1 MTGLSNNNRG
11 FNRRI
16 LTATGIAVVL
26 ALLFFFV
33 VSPRAFSEKNA
44 ADFIPAAP
52 DKPPT
57 TAPVEPQPKR
67 YDFRLTGSETFFG
80 VMALFNASGQEI
92 NEIVRLASPV
102 YDLKLLKKDS
112 VLKVVAI
119 GDKWQSIAYAFND
132 YDLLVVS
139 KDATGAIKAAKT
151 ELPHETRRVVAS
163 GTIENSLYE
172 GGVRAGIDPQVI
184 LDLSDVFAWDVDF
197 ASDIRKGDSFS
208 VVYEELY
215 VEGRAVRPGRVLA
228 AEMVNDGRRF
238 AALYFNDA
246 GTGAYYDEDG
256 RSLRRTLL
264 KSPLRFRRI
273 SSYFT
278 NRRFHPI
285 NKRYRPHHGIDYAA
299 PTGTPVEGAGSGRV
313 VYAGWKGGYGNY
325 VEIKHTNGYTTAY
338 GHLSRIRKG
347 LRPGVKIEQGD
358 MVGYVGSTGIS
369 TGPHLHYEVKLNG
382 RLINPLGLKSAPNK
396 SVDKAAMARFISAR
410 DEFKRHLSGV
420 AAAAAAGGSMKARVT
435 GG

>member
-1 MTGLSNNNRG
+1 LTGLSKNNRS
-11 FNRRI
+11 FNGRI
-16 LTATGIAVVL
+16 LTAAGVGAVL
-26 ALLFFFV
+26 ALLFFFI
-33 VSPRAFSEKNA
+33 VSPLAFSEKNQT
-44 ADFIPAAP
+44 DPVPAP
-52 DKPPT
+52 DKPSS
-57 TAPVEPQPKR
+57 ASIDPQPKR

-80 VMALFNASGQEI
+80 VMALFAPGPEI

-112 VLKVVAI
+112 VLKVYAI
-119 GDKWQSIAYAFND
+119 DDKWRTIEYGFND
-132 YDLLVVS
+132 YDLLAVS
-139 KDATGAIKAAKT
+139 KDALGVIKAAKT

-163 GTIENSLYE
+163 GSIENSLYE
-172 GGVRAGIDPQVI
+172 SGVKAGIDPQVI

-208 VVYEELY
+208 VIYEELY

-228 AEMVNDGRRF
+228 AEMMNGGKRF
-238 AALYFNDA
+238 AAVYFDSA
-246 GTGAYYDEDG
+246 GTGAYYDESG
-256 RSLRRTLL
+256 KSLRRTLL

-273 SSYFT
+273 TSYFT
-278 NRRFHPI
+278 NKRFHPI

-299 PTGTPVEGAGSGRV
+299 QTGTPVESAGGGRV

-325 VEIKHTNGYTTAY
+325 VEVKHTNGYSTAY
-338 GHLSRIRKG
+338 GHLSRIKKG

-382 RLINPLGLKSAPNK
+382 KLINPLGLKSAPNK
-396 SVDKAAMARFISAR
+396 SVDKAAMAQFVSLK
-410 DEFKRHLSGV
+410 DEFKRQLSGV
-420 AAAAAAGGSMKARVT
+420 SAAAAAGGSMKARLT